1 MIQSS
6 FLYSLILHDKV
17 LLNMLTFLTEILD
30 VVLLFIKT
38 ERGTSFECE
47 KILAFH
53 DGGDWDLGGDDDG
66 EGGR

>member
-1 MIQSS
+1 
-6 FLYSLILHDKV
+6 
-17 LLNMLTFLTEILD
+17 MLTFLTEILD

-66 EGGR
+66 DLEGAHETDGV